1 MNIVF
6 EAGKAITAVGGL
18 TGSLYLAK
26 VKYDKMKQKLA
37 ASGVKQQRR
46 DWVRQDDAPLSL
58 LYSRGWSD
66 QAGAEGALPL
76 LLLRRGQDDGQ
87 PHSETAAAALAAR
100 KISPATAKE
109 VVTALK
115 AVQLTAGITAVPIAL
130 WNIRQKRFFD

>member
-46 DWVRQDDAPLSL
+46 DW
-58 LYSRGWSD
+58 
-66 QAGAEGALPL
+66 
-76 LLLRRGQDDGQ
+76 DDGQ